1 MPPAASAEKAEEAAA
16 SDLEAATVASAA
28 EETEPAGSPAEV
40 EYLKERE
47 FPPPKKKRRKKKEGT
62 RRLKKRQPDGSSG
75 ASCEKSRDSGKLR
88 LQKRSKT
95 TRWKTRLQPV
105 PAAGSPAGRPAA

>member
-47 FPPPKKKRRKKKEGT
+47 FPPPKKKEGT

-95 TRWKTRLQPV
+95 TS
-105 PAAGSPAGRPAA
+105 G